1 LAAQG
6 GLQGGGHITF
16 NKETTLRTSSR
27 LAVAAIVAATVLGM
41 AVYAYA
47 TTGATPNSNLHDGD
61 IVQVHVDATT
71 FPANT
76 TIKVIECIHGATD
89 GTQCEG
95 LTNNQTKRS
104 AADGSFDNPYT
115 VRTLPDA
122 AIPNPGITCDDLNP
136 CDLYVGV
143 DFNNFSQPK
152 VLIPIAF
159 AAATT
164 TTTVASTTTTIGA
177 IVPEASKAIALPL
190 SAVALVGGGLV
201 IAARRRRRTA
211 GAVK

>member
-1 LAAQG
+1 M
-6 GLQGGGHITF
+6 ITF
-16 NKETTLRTSSR
+16 HKETTLRTSSR
-27 LAVAAIVAATVLGM
+27 LAVAAIVAATVLGL
-41 AVYAYA
+41 AAYAYA

-61 IVQVHVDATT
+61 VVQVHVDAGT

-76 TIKVIECIHGATD
+76 TIKVIECVHGATD

-95 LTNNQTKRS
+95 LTNVQTKRS
-104 AADGSFDNPYT
+104 AADGSYDNSYT

-122 AIPNPGITCDDLNP
+122 AIPNPGITCDDMNP

-143 DFNNFSQPK
+143 DFNNFSSPK
-152 VLIPIAF
+152 VLIPITF
-159 AAATT
+159 AAVTT
-164 TTTVASTTTTIGA
+164 TTTTPASTTTTIQPV
-177 IVPEASKAIALPL
+177 VPEASRAIALPV
-190 SAVALVGGGLV
+190 SALTLVGGGLV